1 MEDLKR
7 IERSALS
14 KARRARTMQAV
25 ADLRAEILGKKGL
38 IGQALRTLGG
48 LPPEERPRVGEKI
61 NALKDKIEAAL
72 GTAQHRVDA
81 ELREAELASGAQDVT
96 LPGRRV
102 VPGLPHPLR
111 LVERDIIRALDGLGF
126 TVAEGPHV
134 ENDWYNFEALNFPP
148 DHPARDTQDTFFV
161 ADKILLR
168 THTSNVQ
175 VRTMVRGKPPIRLL
189 APGMVFRHDEID
201 ATHTPCFHQI
211 EGLWVDDHATFADL
225 KGVLHVFAGRVFGP
239 DRRVRFRPSFFPFTE
254 PSAEMDVSCA
264 LCDGKGGTCRPCKGT
279 GWIEIMGAG
288 MVDPAVFEAVGYDPE
303 KVQGYAFG
311 MGIERIALLRW
322 GVDDIRLFYEND
334 LRFLE
339 QFSARSQA

>member
-1 MEDLKR
+1 M
-7 IERSALS
+7 
-14 KARRARTMQAV
+14 
-25 ADLRAEILGKKGL
+25 
-38 IGQALRTLGG
+38 
-48 LPPEERPRVGEKI
+48 
-61 NALKDKIEAAL
+61 
-72 GTAQHRVDA
+72 
-81 ELREAELASGAQDVT
+81 T